1 MPATRN
7 SSSLKLAN
15 DAVQKKNYSQALLH
29 YRNSLIETPELSNII
44 NQNIKFI
51 QSKLAK
57 SKTLAEE
64 ELELKSG
71 TGYSPWQTSEQ
82 PLASFDNAE
91 NYDADALVTQ
101 VQIFDREWYT
111 KTYNYSTDPSIDW
124 LDHYHN
130 IGWKLGEDP
139 SPLFSNS
146 AYLNTEI
153 GLREYFIATN
163 QNPLGHY
170 CAIGHAEKREIFFN
184 PLIPFQQSYTT
195 SSPPVYFAS
204 TDKSKPTQSVAAFVH
219 CYYIDLADRIIEQCL
234 SLGLDVYAAFIVG
247 TEYESLAEK
256 FENRISFKVFEN
268 RGRDIAPFVT
278 GFKEEIKKYEYA
290 LHLHTKKSLHYGNAR
305 SDWMD
310 YCLESLLGNITKVEQ
325 IFKKHKNVAIV
336 YPEPPD
342 FLKDQ
347 MNWGHNFRRVNAL
360 MGKLN
365 LELNISDRLDFPAG
379 SMFWFRTKDMLP
391 VFELEISP
399 YLFEA
404 ENGQI
409 DGTLAHAYERLFG
422 MYALNKKKLLIPIR
436 KSKSQFFEFS
446 KGVGTTKLAS
456 IQEIRKSEETY
467 NSSLRH
473 FYPELSPFS
482 FTSAKNTRPRINLLV
497 PTIDPAH
504 IFGGISTAIEF
515 YKGLVEASGMEGRII
530 STDGPAI
537 PQFLK
542 KFPGYSCYSLRY
554 CADADVKQILS
565 GVPRADGD
573 LQIREHDIFI
583 ATSWW
588 SANHLQQISDYQKST
603 FGHTPKHVYLVQ
615 DYEPHFYGWSSKS
628 QLADATYLNEWIK
641 VYNTELLL
649 DYFVSKSKAHG
660 PSHILKPELNTHIG
674 KELHKLNGVQ
684 KENIILVY
692 GRPFAERNC
701 NEILL
706 EAISIWRANTP
717 ENSEWR
723 VISLGQQYDHS
734 LLSEL
739 NIEVLGKV
747 DLEVYASLLAKS
759 KVGLSLMV
767 SPHPS
772 YPPYEMLASGLKTYT
787 NTYDNK
793 VKICDSDLLF
803 MGNGS
808 PDDIATFLDHAT
820 QSLSEPTF
828 YNSDDAAR
836 IDFGEGMLMN
846 DVITAVT
853 RQLAQNKE

>member
-1 MPATRN
+1 MPSARN

-29 YRNSLIETPELSNII
+29 YRNSLIESPELSNII

-51 QSKLAK
+51 QSKISK
-57 SKTLAEE
+57 NKTLVEE
-64 ELELKSG
+64 ELELKSE
-71 TGYSPWQTSEQ
+71 TGSSAWQTPTQ
-82 PLASFDNAE
+82 QDGLFDAE
-91 NYDADALVTQ
+91 IYSAETLITQ
-101 VQIFDREWYT
+101 EQIFDREWYT
-111 KTYNYSTDPSIDW
+111 KTYNYSADPSIDW
-124 LDHYHN
+124 LNHYHN

-146 AYLNTEI
+146 AYLNTEV

-184 PLIPFQQSYTT
+184 PLIPFQQNYTT
-195 SSPPVYFAS
+195 SSPPVFFAAN
-204 TDKSKPTQSVAAFVH
+204 DKKKFAARAAAFVH
-219 CYYIDLADRIIEQCL
+219 CYYIDIAEKIIEQCL
-234 SLGLDVYAAFIVG
+234 SLGLDVHAAFVAG
-247 TEYESLAEK
+247 TEYEYLAGK
-256 FENRISFKVFEN
+256 FENRISYKVFEN

-278 GFKEEIKKYEYA
+278 GFKDEIKKYEYA
-290 LHLHTKKSLHYGNAR
+290 VHLHTKKSLHYGNAR

-310 YCLESLLGNITKVEQ
+310 YCLESLLGNISKIEQ
-325 IFKKHKNVAIV
+325 TFSKHRNVAIV
-336 YPEPPD
+336 FPEPPD
-342 FLKDQ
+342 FLKYQ
-347 MNWGHNFRRVNAL
+347 MNWGHNFRRVSAL
-360 MGKLN
+360 MSKLS
-365 LELNISDRLDFPAG
+365 LDLKIGDRLDFPAG
-379 SMFWFRTKDMLP
+379 SMFWFRTKDMLSI
-391 VFELEISP
+391 FELDVSP

-404 ENGQI
+404 ENGQV

-422 MYALNKKKLLIPIR
+422 MYALKNKKLLIPIR

-446 KGVGTTKLAS
+446 KNVNSSKLAS

-467 NSSLRH
+467 NASLRH

-482 FTSAKNTRPRINLLV
+482 FATAKNTRPRINLLV

-515 YKGLVEASGMEGRII
+515 YSGLVEASGMDGRII

-542 KFPGYSCYSLRY
+542 KFAGYSCYSLRY

-573 LQIREHDIFI
+573 LQVRENDIFI

-588 SANHLQQISDYQKST
+588 SANHLKQISNFQKT
-603 FGHTPKHVYLVQ
+603 AFGHTPKHLYLVQ

-628 QLADATYLNEWIK
+628 QLADATYFNEWIK
-641 VYNTELLL
+641 IYNTELLL

-660 PSHILKPELNTHIG
+660 PSHILKPELNVHIG
-674 KELHKLNGVQ
+674 KELKKLNGVQ

-706 EAISIWRANTP
+706 EAISIWRAKNP
-717 ENSEWR
+717 NSAGWR
-723 VISLGQQYDHS
+723 IISLGQQYDHS

-747 DLEVYASLLAKS
+747 DLEAYANLLAKS
-759 KVGLSLMV
+759 KIGLSLMV

-772 YPPYEMLASGLKTYT
+772 YPPYEMLASGLSTYT

-793 VKICDSDLLF
+793 LKICESDLLF

-808 PDDIATFLDHAT
+808 PEDIASFLERSTH
-820 QSLSEPTF
+820 SLSGHSF
-828 YNSDDAAR
+828 FDSDQASR
-836 IDFGEGMLMN
+836 IDFGEGLLMK

-853 RQLAQNKE
+853 RQLVQHNE